1 MVTVTPLQPE
11 FGARI
16 EGLDLRRPMTEAE
29 FQVVEAAIN
38 RFGVVV
44 IPGQDIDDEQQMEF
58 AQRFGPLETTRAV
71 VDVEKQR
78 LKNGLMNDISNLD
91 EKGEIL
97 AADDRRRFFNLGNRL
112 WHSDSSFKATPAK
125 HSLLHAR
132 SIPPEGGD
140 TEFADMRAEWEAL
153 PATMQEQV
161 RDLVC
166 DHSLIFSRALL
177 GFAEFTEAER
187 RKFAP
192 VPQRLVRRH
201 AESGRLSLFLSSHI
215 GRIHGMPTPEALM
228 LLRDL
233 MEHATQRQF
242 VYAHRW
248 AVGDLVMWDNRCTMH
263 RGRGYDDKRYH
274 FQSTR
279 GGRQQHHSAQ
289 CRDFFEAGRSRG
301 VAGRRWLRR
310 LVQGQ

>member
-1 MVTVTPLQPE
+1 MVNVTPLKPE

-29 FQVVEAAIN
+29 FQTVEAAIN

-140 TEFADMRAEWEAL
+140 TEFADMRAVWEAL

-201 AESGRLSLFLSSHI
+201 VESGRLSLFLSSHI

-228 LLRDL
+228 LIRDL

-263 RGRGYDDKRYH
+263 RGRGYDDKRH
-274 FQSTR
+274 K
-279 GGRQQHHSAQ
+279 
-289 CRDFFEAGRSRG
+289 RDMRRVTLSD
-301 VAGRRWLRR
+301 VAPTLE
-310 LVQGQ
+310 QAA

>member
-29 FQVVEAAIN
+29 FQAVEAAIN

-44 IPGQDIDDEQQMEF
+44 IPGQDIDDEQQMAF

-140 TEFADMRAEWEAL
+140 TEFADMRAVWEAL
-153 PATMQEQV
+153 PAMMQEQV

-201 AESGRLSLFLSSHI
+201 VESGRLSLFLSSHI

-263 RGRGYDDKRYH
+263 RGRGYDDKRYK
-274 FQSTR
+274 
-279 GGRQQHHSAQ
+279 
-289 CRDFFEAGRSRG
+289 RDMRRVTLSD
-301 VAGRRWLRR
+301 VAPTLE
-310 LVQGQ
+310 QAA